1 MLMYTHI
8 STPKC
13 QIGTFYFIVFI
24 LFLDVGVLGHILR
37 PIRKNT
43 PVKLCQHFTDKSH
56 YLQLQSA
63 LNPTNKSSPQFL
75 LKPLCTS
82 TDSIHI
88 KTTLLFLKHQR
99 KPWQTSSYHSYQHV
113 LLSAGV
119 FWITSFSSGDITY
132 CCWRWWL
139 SVNRLRLK
147 VLRSLHKTSQ
157 YCFIGT

>member
-56 YLQLQSA
+56 CLQLQSA

-75 LKPLCTS
+75 LKTLCTP

-88 KTTLLFLKHQR
+88 KTTLLE
-99 KPWQTSSYHSYQHV
+99 TSEETMAN
-113 LLSAGV
+113 LL
-119 FWITSFSSGDITY
+119 ISFSPTCASL
-132 CCWRWWL
+132 CR
-139 SVNRLRLK
+139 SVLNYILFFRGYNLLLLK
-147 VLRSLHKTSQ
+147 VMAFSQ
-157 YCFIGT
+157 PAETQGVKKPT